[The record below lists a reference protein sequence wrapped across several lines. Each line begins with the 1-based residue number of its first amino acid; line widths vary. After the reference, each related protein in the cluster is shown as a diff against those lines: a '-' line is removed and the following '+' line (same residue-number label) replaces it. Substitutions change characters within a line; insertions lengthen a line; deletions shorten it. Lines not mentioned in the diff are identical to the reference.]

1 MSKTQSELFTLTGDP
16 DLFPQELRADGSGPP
31 PPAWAM
37 INPRKDNL
45 RLCSSNDLYKRL
57 FLTQPENALFLNDS
71 VSCFS
76 LSFSLPASLPSASFF
91 FLLSPFL
98 PASLPLA
105 PFLPSLFL
113 SFPPLPPFFLPVF
126 RPSSFFLSLLRAVY
140 VVWCV
145 CDCQSKHSV
154 RSQSRWDSV
163 FAAMPTCSK
172 RRVQAQKRLPGGH
185 GLGQPPHGWLETR
198 HVFWEQHDS
207 LSGSSCTLQP
217 VFLCLGS
224 HCFTKKSIATSRLG
238 KPFKTIAHYG
248 SFKPA
253 PLVS

>member
-1 MSKTQSELFTLTGDP
+1 MSKTQSELFTLTRDP

-76 LSFSLPASLPSASFF
+76 LSFSLPAPLPSASFF

-98 PASLPLA
+98 P
-105 PFLPSLFL
+105 
-113 SFPPLPPFFLPVF
+113 PFFFPVF
-126 RPSSFFLSLLRAVY
+126 LPSSFFLSLLRAVC

-145 CDCQSKHSV
+145 CVTVRANTLSAHSPG
-154 RSQSRWDSV
+154 RTLCSLQCPPALREEASWRTRPWP
-163 FAAMPTCSK
+163 APTWMAGNK
-172 RRVQAQKRLPGGH
+172 TRL
-185 GLGQPPHGWLETR
+185 LETAWLALWFFL
-198 HVFWEQHDS
+198 HIAAC
-207 LSGSSCTLQP
+207 LP
-217 VFLCLGS
+217 VFRVTLFHKEINS
-224 HCFTKKSIATSRLG
+224 Y
-238 KPFKTIAHYG
+238 FKARKAI
-248 SFKPA
+248 
-253 PLVS
+253 